1 MSQNHH
7 VPDNKLDLIKVL
19 RFSFHSNDQTLDCHP
34 HQARITKDSIFKKT
48 QHPSFECVLFTGL
61 KVGIPPHLI
70 ANITICIH
78 MIANIYM
85 VA

>member
-34 HQARITKDSIFKKT
+34 HQARIT
-48 QHPSFECVLFTGL
+48 
-61 KVGIPPHLI
+61 
-70 ANITICIH
+70 
-78 MIANIYM
+78 
-85 VA
+85 